1 MNRIKIFITYLL
13 KTYCWSVIGIVIA
26 TLFETSIIR
35 QLGNESDYD
44 SPFSSVP
51 FAVLI
56 SGVIYPILNIP
67 VFIAL
72 LKYKFSKVEAIVE
85 GVCFLHIATYINDII
100 YLIFPQDQLWI
111 TDSEGRHAERVWWY
125 GDFMN
130 IAYAII
136 ISILLCL
143 IYFSIKKY
151 LIKIVQN

>member
-1 MNRIKIFITYLL
+1 M
-13 KTYCWSVIGIVIA
+13 
-26 TLFETSIIR
+26 
-35 QLGNESDYD
+35 LGNGSDYD

-51 FAVLI
+51 FAILFC
-56 SGVIYPILNIP
+56 GMIYPILNIP

-85 GVCFLHIATYINDII
+85 SVCFLHIATYINDII

-111 TDSEGRHAERVWWY
+111 TDSEGHHAERVWWC

-143 IYFSIKKY
+143 LYFSIKKH
-151 LIKIVQN
+151 LNKNVQN